1 MWYWRDRILELIGNN
16 YPISKYCLDI
26 QGNSLVMVQTFTKED
41 EDTNTYLIDL
51 MIAQDRQVT
60 KANRNMYSNVCDN
73 RLVKPS
79 ELWIR
84 WKSNPIAVPAFDI
97 EYDVNTTDQQFDK
110 YYRNGSKIQL
120 GQLTYANN
128 DCNENFYLVVKDWI

>member
-1 MWYWRDRILELIGNN
+1 
-16 YPISKYCLDI
+16 
-26 QGNSLVMVQTFTKED
+26 MVQTFTKED
-41 EDTNTYLIDL
+41 EDTNPYLIDL

-97 EYDVNTTDQQFDK
+97 VYDVNTDQQFDK